1 LLAVDQWSGAPSLSK
16 IANVHTVGGIVFP
29 GSPLAAT
36 KEELEKMA
44 RDAENG
50 KQVLEQLVETL
61 QQQLKGTQEFMT
73 EKINHLEEQLK
84 QANASIDQLQGELV
98 EAHSDKAQ
106 LTTDLQNLQEAS
118 AKQAAI
124 QKTHMDMLEVTMK
137 QKDSAEKQLRTDAKN
152 VQSDLDRL
160 KQELEE
166 AQRII
171 EELMVERNKL
181 DGVLDTVVR
190 KGWLRKKS
198 PNETLG
204 KKLQTRYFVLK
215 GITLCY
221 YKSDKDDLSHP
232 KGTIQLDHCQVLQL
246 SASDALEKTGSNTAF
261 ELRQFSNNRVY
272 TFVAQDAQDLKA
284 WIETMTR
291 VKLIHHSRTEWQKK
305 LSEKPA
311 KS

>member
-1 LLAVDQWSGAPSLSK
+1 LQNKIKELTTKMKQILTKELSK
-16 IANVHTVGGIVFP
+16 KQELNEALQNERV
-29 GSPLAAT
+29 T

-44 RDAENG
+44 QDSEQG
-50 KQVLEQLVETL
+50 KRMLEQLVETL
-61 QQQLKGTQEFMT
+61 QQQLKGAEEFMT
-73 EKINHLEEQLK
+73 EKISHLE
-84 QANASIDQLQGELV
+84 SQLQEANSQLDSLQGDLV
-98 EAHSDKAQ
+98 EAHTDKAQ
-106 LTTDLQNLQEAS
+106 LTTDLQDMQEAS
-118 AKQAAI
+118 AKQAGI
-124 QKTHMDMLEVTMK
+124 MKTHMDLLEAHEKGLRGDMK
-137 QKDSAEKQLRTDAKN
+137 NL
-152 VQSDLDRL
+152 QSELDRI

-166 AQRII
+166 AQKLI

-204 KKLQTRYFVLK
+204 KKFQTRYFVLK
-215 GITLCY
+215 GVTLCY

-246 SASDALEKTGSNTAF
+246 STQDAQEKTGTNIAF

-272 TFVAQDAQDLKA
+272 TFVAQDGQDLKA
-284 WIETMTR
+284 WVETMTR

-305 LSEKPA
+305 LGEKLGSNN